1 MKSLRKVVRCRSLM
15 LLSLV
20 VALGF
25 TGLVLSPKALAQATT
40 TRENFRIPQPPG
52 FTQFIPCALGGLGEV
67 VSFSTSGFIHG
78 HTELTLD
85 PAGGFHL
92 KIHVNAQRTSAI
104 GLVSGDKYRGT
115 GSFDDTINSSSS
127 PPFEATHITN
137 FRIIGQG
144 TGNNLL
150 IHATLHTTINAK
162 GEVTVEFEKLSID
175 CK

>member
-1 MKSLRKVVRCRSLM
+1 M

-20 VALGF
+20 MALAF
-25 TGLVLSPKALAQATT
+25 TGLELSPKALAQATT
-40 TRENFRIPQPPG
+40 TRENFKIDLPS
-52 FTQFIPCALGGLGEV
+52 FTEFVPCALDGVGEV
-67 VSFSTSGFIHG
+67 ISFSNSGIHG
-78 HTELTLD
+78 NTQLTLD

-92 KIHVNAQRTSAI
+92 KIHINPLHANAI
-104 GLVSGDKYRGT
+104 GLVSGDRYRGA
-115 GSFDDTINSSSS
+115 GSIDETMNSSSL
-127 PPFEATHITN
+127 PPFEATSTTN

-162 GEVTVEFEKLSID
+162 GEVTVEFEKLSAD